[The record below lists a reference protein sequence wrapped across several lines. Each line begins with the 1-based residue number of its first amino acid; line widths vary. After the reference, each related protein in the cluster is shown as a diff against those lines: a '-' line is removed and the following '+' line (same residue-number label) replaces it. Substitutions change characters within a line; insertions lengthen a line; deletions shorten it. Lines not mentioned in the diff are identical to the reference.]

1 MIKDDILGITYDVL
15 NLVEDESE
23 LDKYK
28 VDKKGKNLE
37 REWSYQELWDE
48 VFSSGNVLPKKL
60 SEAHRV
66 VVVDGDDI
74 VYRIAAA
81 CDTRSVVATIRGEI
95 FEFPHKTS
103 LKEFCESVYF
113 DFDTLKYENKV
124 VAEKLPQCL
133 ATVKRTIANMYK
145 DIGATHV
152 VMFLGGSNNF
162 RSELPLPTKYKS
174 NRKSTRKP
182 THLQACREYIL
193 KYYDT
198 FIIND
203 VEADDF
209 CQGMTEYIINDTPA
223 YAIAYQRDK
232 DFLQALRKSR
242 YWHSVEQKKYELK
255 GGLGKLYLKGNNVK
269 GEGLSWLML
278 QVMLGDA
285 TDGFSPKQFFKKK
298 YGEKSYYKEFK
309 DYDSEKEL
317 LLAWIKKWKDLLP
330 EVIEFTTWGNVDVK
344 HDWLSLA
351 NLYFKPPYMLIHPN
365 DTTTFS
371 GILERYGVDYD

>member
-1 MIKDDILGITYDVL
+1 MIKDDILGISYDVL

-23 LDKYK
+23 LDKYR
-28 VDKKGKNLE
+28 VNKKGKNLE
-37 REWSYQELWDE
+37 REWTYQELWDE
-48 VFSSGNVLPKKL
+48 VFSSGNVLPEKL
-60 SEAHRV
+60 SEPHRV
-66 VVVDGDDI
+66 VVVDGDDV

-81 CDTRSVVATIRGEI
+81 CDTRSVVATIRGEV
-95 FEFPHKTS
+95 FEFPHKTA

-162 RSELPLPTKYKS
+162 RSELPLPKKYKS

-182 THLQACREYIL
+182 THLQACREYML

-298 YGEKSYYKEFK
+298 YGEKSYYKDFK

-330 EVIEFTTWGNVDVK
+330 EVIEFTTWDNVDVK

-351 NLYFKPPYMLIHPN
+351 NLYFKPPYMLTHPK

-371 GILERYGVDYD
+371 DILKRYEVEYD